1 MSDDTIKTPLNPEE
15 FPPGGIPGMLY
26 IVPVFAEGNHS
37 DEERLRD
44 SSERDFDLRCSF
56 ATHLSHTRNIEA
68 RIKDGEGTSFFLVS
82 HHVEPVKV
90 QTPHGEF
97 LLEKNSDGEMCGGT
111 AQCKARSSRD
121 AIRYFLSM
129 VSPFL
134 DTLAY
139 RADMP
144 LVIEKVQCIDKK
156 NSVTVVNYVAPYLRV
171 NLNSHAGQIFE
182 PMIPMYAM
190 YREAK
195 NNTSVYYRLLCFYK
209 ILEGIYNYLR
219 PNLMRAAHRQR
230 INLQTRRELVPNH
243 PELQRFHASYINSPI
258 HPLFEGEFKQLRDV
272 AAHFLLD
279 DGRIANV
286 ADAENQSKF
295 SDFLL
300 VAQLCVRVAIDTQE
314 DYYKQYFKGGG
325 NPEELKAT
333 S

>member
-1 MSDDTIKTPLNPEE
+1 MSDDTIKTQIDPEE

-26 IVPVFAEGNHS
+26 IVPVFAEGSQS
-37 DEERLRD
+37 DEERLKD
-44 SSERDFDLRCSF
+44 SAERDFDLRCSF
-56 ATHLSHTRNIEA
+56 ATHLSHTGAIEA
-68 RIKDGEGTSFFLVS
+68 RVKDGEGTSFFLVPQ
-82 HHVEPVKV
+82 HVEHVQV
-90 QTPHGEF
+90 QTPHGAF
-97 LLEKNSDGEMCGGT
+97 LLGKNGNGELCGGS

-121 AIRYFLSM
+121 AIRYFLGM

-139 RADMP
+139 HADLP
-144 LVIEKVQCIDKK
+144 LVIEKVQCVDKK
-156 NSVTVVNYVAPYLRV
+156 NSVTVVSYVAPYLQV
-171 NLNSHAGQIFE
+171 NVNSHAGQIFE
-182 PMIPMYAM
+182 PMIPVYAM

-209 ILEGIYNYLR
+209 ILEGIYSYLR
-219 PNLMRAAHRQR
+219 PNLMKAAHRQN
-230 INLQTRRELVPNH
+230 IKLQTKRELVPNH
-243 PELQRFHASYINSPI
+243 PELQRFHASYINLPI
-258 HPLFEGEFKQLRDV
+258 NPLFEGEFKQLRDV

-300 VAQLCVRVAIDTQE
+300 VAQLCVRVVIDTQE
-314 DYYKQYFKGGG
+314 DYYKQYFEGGG
-325 NPEELKAT
+325 KPEELRTT